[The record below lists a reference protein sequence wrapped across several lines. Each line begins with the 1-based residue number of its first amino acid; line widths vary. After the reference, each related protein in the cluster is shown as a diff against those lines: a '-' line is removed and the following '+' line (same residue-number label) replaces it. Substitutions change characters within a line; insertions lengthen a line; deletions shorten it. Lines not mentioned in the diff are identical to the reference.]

1 MVTQKGELPMFN
13 EISVYS
19 LNENP
24 FDAINNQWM
33 LITAG
38 KEKVNTMTASWG
50 GLGIMWNKEVATCF
64 IRPQRYTFEFVENEE
79 YFSLCFFGSGQREA
93 LKLCGTLSGRDCD
106 KIAQAGLHVV
116 KGELA
121 PYFEEAE
128 TVLICRKIYKD
139 RIKPEGFID
148 PSIEKNYANGDYHY
162 VYMGEIV
169 KCLKRV

>member
-1 MVTQKGELPMFN
+1 MHK

-19 LNENP
+19 LDKNTFE
-24 FDAINNQWM
+24 AINKQWM

-38 KEKVNTMTASWG
+38 SEKVNTMTASWG
-50 GLGIMWNKEVATCF
+50 GLGIMWNKEVATCY

-79 YFSLCFFGSGQREA
+79 YFSLCFFGEEHHQA
-93 LKLCGTLSGRDCD
+93 LKLCGTVSGRDCD
-106 KIAQAGLHVV
+106 KIAQAGLTTVNT
-116 KGELA
+116 EAA

-139 RIKPEGFID
+139 RIKPEGFLD
-148 PSIEKNYANGDYHY
+148 PSIEKNYSNGDYHY